1 MRIHHS
7 HQKVTDLSEDDA
19 DRREEDLS
27 RKNAFFFDSLSLSFS
42 FSSRSAKTR
51 RRALTSHLPNA
62 SRTVAGTLIAASDT
76 HALRLFELRRDA
88 SKADAD
94 GDEGWTLRKKEP
106 PAGNGAGCAH
116 LLLFAPDGKRL
127 VAVAA
132 SGAAHVIDLESWEVM
147 ETLKAHLP
155 KPSPAAVALEKARRS
170 EEKRDAK
177 ALSAEETPL
186 RGDASR
192 PARAADAGGPAVSH
206 ACASA
211 DGQWLA
217 VVTTSSGRSGRR
229 EAGVHVYNLDALKL
243 HASLPPPPGH
253 RAWPPVSAVA
263 FSADGVLALAL
274 RDNAVVAYDA
284 ERAKVAPWSAAAA
297 ADAETTN
304 ALASMPGQICAL
316 SFDPTPGSSVL
327 LAQTPA
333 AIARLDLAAEPRP
346 GGGGGA
352 SRNGAKRGAPERAEK
367 PSKRRRRSGAGGSH
381 DGGGESALTHTS
393 GGRVKMASLDDPCLF
408 LGYFAPGRALMAERP
423 WKEVLKRIP
432 EPLYRH
438 RFGT

>member
-1 MRIHHS
+1 VCRP
-7 HQKVTDLSEDDA
+7 KTDLAS
-19 DRREEDLS
+19 S
-27 RKNAFFFDSLSLSFS
+27 SFFKN
-42 FSSRSAKTR
+42 
-51 RRALTSHLPNA
+51 
-62 SRTVAGTLIAASDT
+62 VAGTLIAASDT

-88 SKADAD
+88 STADEGED
-94 GDEGWTLRKKEP
+94 EDEGWTLRKREP
-106 PAGNGAGCAH
+106 PAGNGAHLCAH
-116 LLLFAPDGKRL
+116 SLLFAPDGRRL

-132 SGAAHVIDLESWEVM
+132 SGAVHVIDLESWEVM

-155 KPSPAAVALEKARRS
+155 KPSPAAAALARAEK
-170 EEKRDAK
+170 EKERLFSKTAK
-177 ALSAEETPL
+177 AEDGEYE
-186 RGDASR
+186 SR
-192 PARAADAGGPAVSH
+192 PARAADVGGPAVSH

-243 HASLPPPPGH
+243 HASLPPPPGFH
-253 RAWPPVSAVA
+253 AWPPVAAVA

-284 ERAKVAPWSAAAA
+284 ERAKVAPWSAAP
-297 ADAETTN
+297 ADAGAPAQT

-333 AIARLDLAAEPRP
+333 AIARVDLAAKPDAAR
-346 GGGGGA
+346 A
-352 SRNGAKRGAPERAEK
+352 GAKRNALENAEQK
-367 PSKRRRRSGAGGSH
+367 PSKRRRKSGGGG
-381 DGGGESALTHTS
+381 DGGGDVALRRGGS
-393 GGRVKMASLDDPCLF
+393 GGNAAGPAAVKMASLDDPCLF
-408 LGYFAPGRALMAERP
+408 LGYFAPSRALMVERP
-423 WKEVLKRIP
+423 WKEVLKQIP

>member
-1 MRIHHS
+1 M
-7 HQKVTDLSEDDA
+7 T
-19 DRREEDLS
+19 
-27 RKNAFFFDSLSLSFS
+27 
-42 FSSRSAKTR
+42 
-51 RRALTSHLPNA
+51 
-62 SRTVAGTLIAASDT
+62 
-76 HALRLFELRRDA
+76 
-88 SKADAD
+88 
-94 GDEGWTLRKKEP
+94 
-106 PAGNGAGCAH
+106 
-116 LLLFAPDGKRL
+116 FAPDGRRL

-155 KPSPAAVALEKARRS
+155 KPSPAADALAKARRR
-170 EEKRDAK
+170 EEKRDE
-177 ALSAEETPL
+177 LVSEAETVSESN
-186 RGDASR
+186 AS
-192 PARAADAGGPAVSH
+192 ARAADAGGPAVSH

-229 EAGVHVYNLDALKL
+229 EAGAHVYNLDALKL

-274 RDNAVVAYDA
+274 RDNAIVAYDA
-284 ERAKVAPWSAAAA
+284 ERAKVAPWSAAP
-297 ADAETTN
+297 ADAGAPAQT

-333 AIARLDLAAEPRP
+333 AIARLDLAAGGP

-367 PSKRRRRSGAGGSH
+367 PNKRRRRSGAGGSH

>member
-1 MRIHHS
+1 M
-7 HQKVTDLSEDDA
+7 
-19 DRREEDLS
+19 
-27 RKNAFFFDSLSLSFS
+27 
-42 FSSRSAKTR
+42 
-51 RRALTSHLPNA
+51 
-62 SRTVAGTLIAASDT
+62 
-76 HALRLFELRRDA
+76 
-88 SKADAD
+88 
-94 GDEGWTLRKKEP
+94 
-106 PAGNGAGCAH
+106 CAH
-116 LLLFAPDGKRL
+116 SLLFAPDGRRL

-132 SGAAHVIDLESWEVM
+132 SGAVHVIDLESWEVM

-155 KPSPAAVALEKARRS
+155 KPSPAAAALARAKKEKERLFS
-170 EEKRDAK
+170 KTAK
-177 ALSAEETPL
+177 AEDGEYE
-186 RGDASR
+186 SR
-192 PARAADAGGPAVSH
+192 PARAADVGGPAVSH

-243 HASLPPPPGH
+243 HASLPPPPGFH
-253 RAWPPVSAVA
+253 AWPPVAAVA

-284 ERAKVAPWSAAAA
+284 ERAKVAPWSAAR
-297 ADAETTN
+297 ADAETAN

-333 AIARLDLAAEPRP
+333 AIARLDLAAGPRGP
-346 GGGGGA
+346 GGEVQA
-352 SRNGAKRGAPERAEK
+352 RHGAKRGAPERAEK